1 MEGRV
6 NILIKMREAL
16 ILRLSHVNVLLNI
29 EPWRQEKHWDLPYDS
44 SEHRPNFR
52 CVVTGR
58 ARGNYPEFRVSR
70 K

>member
-1 MEGRV
+1 M
-6 NILIKMREAL
+6 
-16 ILRLSHVNVLLNI
+16 LNI

-52 CVVTGR
+52 CVVTMIVMMIIIIIMIMMIIMIRCVVTGR

-70 K
+70 

>member
-16 ILRLSHVNVLLNI
+16 ILRLSHVNVLLNV
-29 EPWRQEKHWDLPYDS
+29 ELRQEKHWDLPYDS

-70 K
+70 

>member
-16 ILRLSHVNVLLNI
+16 ILRLLSHVNVLLNI
-29 EPWRQEKHWDLPYDS
+29 ELRQEKHWDLPYDS

-70 K
+70 

>member
-29 EPWRQEKHWDLPYDS
+29 ELRQEKHWDLPYDS

-70 K
+70 